1 MKKNY
6 ITLKSIAFINKV
18 FILFILISISNNLY
32 AQNSDCSAK
41 LGVVNNQTSKTSGE
55 YGTFY
60 KLRLTNTGNE
70 RTTYYL
76 STKNVGTANS
86 LAKDELDKNEIK
98 MNSQFYTRSSKKL
111 ENKIN
116 SDSENVFLLTLESG
130 EVSGFLVKFR
140 FPPNTKIGSKNK
152 SKVKVTTEK
161 CKNFSV
167 DTVLETTFVGGE

>member
-6 ITLKSIAFINKV
+6 QRKNLLETISKL
-18 FILFILISISNNLY
+18 FILFLILTISNNLY

-41 LGVVNNQTSKTSGE
+41 LEVVNNQVNKKAGE
-55 YGTFY
+55 SGTFY
-60 KLRLTNTGNE
+60 KLRLTNTGSE

-76 STKNVGTANS
+76 DTKNVGDGNS
-86 LAKDELDKNEIK
+86 LAKDKLDKNDIK
-98 MNSQFYTRSSKKL
+98 MKSQFHAMSLKKL

-116 SDSENVFLLTLESG
+116 SDSENVFLLTLDKGQST
-130 EVSGFLVKFR
+130 GFLVKFR

-152 SKVKVTTEK
+152 SKVKITTEK
-161 CKNFSV
+161 CKNFIV